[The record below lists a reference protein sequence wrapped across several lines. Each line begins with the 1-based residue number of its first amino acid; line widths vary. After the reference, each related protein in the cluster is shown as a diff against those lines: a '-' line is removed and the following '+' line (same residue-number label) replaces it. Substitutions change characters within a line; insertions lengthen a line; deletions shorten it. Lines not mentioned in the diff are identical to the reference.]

1 MQTCTQNPPRP
12 FWRAAGEASAA
23 HSLSLRWCLGRSRA
37 WGAGT
42 EFREPA
48 PGEKRCSAGRVVR
61 RLGPC
66 SLPSRGSGRAFPG
79 GAGAHTMYLVSVGG
93 VGDEKRRKHCAPSPD
108 LTGEPHL
115 QHPDKPPEGSRA
127 WLPGLT
133 GSGMGSSHLT
143 DRRPS
148 YLAANGA
155 TQPSPRSGGGA
166 SSACSHPLSPGPWGS
181 ALLAQEAPV
190 CWAAGLPHGTGP
202 WGSLTFSG
210 PSLGQKA
217 AVCLA
222 PLGQGWAGKQPS
234 PAPTSE
240 AHSSCSKAARGSRGT
255 RNLPEHPRGEE
266 PHLWPRV
273 GNAKGHT

>member
-1 MQTCTQNPPRP
+1 MLS
-12 FWRAAGEASAA
+12 WKGGEKAGALLPAQP
-23 HSLSLRWCLGRSRA
+23 G
-37 WGAGT
+37 
-42 EFREPA
+42 FREGLPW
-48 PGEKRCSAGRVVR
+48 GSW
-61 RLGPC
+61 GPHHVPRIC
-66 SLPSRGSGRAFPG
+66 G
-79 GAGAHTMYLVSVGG
+79 GGG
-93 VGDEKRRKHCAPSPD
+93 VGDEKRQKHCAPSPD

-148 YLAANGA
+148 YLTANGA
-155 TQPSPRSGGGA
+155 TQPSPRSGGRA
-166 SSACSHPLSPGPWGS
+166 SSTCSHPLSPGPWGS

-190 CWAAGLPHGTGP
+190 GWAAGLPHGAGLR
-202 WGSLTFSG
+202 GSLTFSG

-240 AHSSCSKAARGSRGT
+240 PIPPAARRHVA
-255 RNLPEHPRGEE
+255 PGEQE
-266 PHLWPRV
+266 TSLSTP
-273 GNAKGHT
+273 G